1 MEKKILF
8 QILKNEDI
16 ENLEHEEMKEGIEDD

>member
-1 MEKKILF
+1 MEKKTLF

-16 ENLEHEEMKEGIEDD
+16 ENIEHEEMKEGIEDN